1 MHVRSLMYINLYLT
15 IDSHLFFG
23 GTDSFDKLSEPTNFI
38 DCSVFN
44 YRLRHTYSV
53 HRDCA
58 HASMRKHFCA
68 LKTLK
73 KNGVFTR
80 LTLLSKRLHVTEKAE
95 ITLNNKLLHFCHFS
109 FCFFAFFCWFN
120 VGFAFQICICIQYN
134 IYLYTHY
141 TCAYNSNKSSFN
153 VLSWRIWETTRH
165 SKREYTRKRRM
176 KKKNSFFSFDCLAF
190 V

>member
-73 KNGVFTR
+73 KMGFLPVSHYYRNVFMWPKKPKLHWKSNCCIFVIFLSVSLPFSVDSMWGSPFKFVYVYNTIYTYTPITHVHTIPTR
-80 LTLLSKRLHVTEKAE
+80 VHLM
-95 ITLNNKLLHFCHFS
+95 C
-109 FCFFAFFCWFN
+109 
-120 VGFAFQICICIQYN
+120 
-134 IYLYTHY
+134 
-141 TCAYNSNKSSFN
+141 
-153 VLSWRIWETTRH
+153 
-165 SKREYTRKRRM
+165 
-176 KKKNSFFSFDCLAF
+176 
-190 V
+190 